1 MLFTL
6 GAGKSNLAAM
16 PDCGFVVVK
25 VYKITP
31 GNAVTAPN
39 LIAQVQGELGQAAS
53 QDYAD
58 EFVAAIKRQL
68 KVKRNNNAIET
79 FRTRL
84 VSSGG

>member
-1 MLFTL
+1 M
-6 GAGKSNLAAM
+6 
-16 PDCGFVVVK
+16 
-25 VYKITP
+25 
-31 GNAVTAPN
+31 
-39 LIAQVQGELGQAAS
+39 QGELGQATS